1 MGLVLTGGGNAKWQ
15 IDEFDLDNSPPIIK
29 RRPKEGS
36 QTLGTKKGDPASLK
50 GNSA

>member
-1 MGLVLTGGGNAKWQ
+1 MGLVLPGGGNAKWQ

-29 RRPKEGS
+29 RRPKEGPNPGG
-36 QTLGTKKGDPASLK
+36 QKGDPASLK

>member
-29 RRPKEGS
+29 RRPNEGS
-36 QTLGTKKGDPASLK
+36 KPCGPKRVIRRR
-50 GNSA
+50 